1 MPATPRRRAGLL
13 VLALVSLQALMVVA
27 LAWPAARTA
36 PRHVPVVVAPA
47 DPALVGK
54 LSRGGEFT
62 VKTAPD
68 EAAARTMLL
77 HRKAYGALVLAGR
90 TGPRLLVASA
100 ASPTVAQLL
109 TQNAARLAGR
119 PVPVTDVRP
128 APAADPRG
136 LGLTASVLPLVMTGM
151 LGGTLLTLLIASAR
165 RRLAA
170 AVLFAAG
177 GGLAVTGLVQGW
189 YGSLEGSYWRNA
201 TVVGLTVLAIC
212 LGVAGLGAV
221 LRRPGLAL
229 GIGVMFLLGNPL
241 SGLSSAPE
249 LLPRPWGALGQL
261 LPPGAGGSLL
271 RSEAFFDGH
280 GATRPAAVLACWI
293 LAGAALVS
301 APRRES
307 GGSSAAQRTAGRVLA
322 RSRVASL
329 TRHARSALPTARW
342 IGLLCSPDSRRG
354 ALGGL
359 QRGSGGG
366 TKPPISAASSE
377 QKPVT
382 V

>member
-1 MPATPRRRAGLL
+1 MPATPRHRAGLL
-13 VLALVSLQALMVVA
+13 ILALVGLQALMVVA

-47 DPALVGK
+47 DPALAAK

-77 HRKAYGALVLAGR
+77 HRKAYGALVP
-90 TGPRLLVASA
+90 GPRLLVASA

-109 TQNAARLAGR
+109 TQNAAKLTGR

-177 GGLAVTGLVQGW
+177 GGLAVAGLVQGW
-189 YGSLEGSYWRNA
+189 YGSVEGSYWRNA
-201 TVVGLTVLAIC
+201 TVIGLTVLAIC

-221 LRRPGLAL
+221 LRRPGLGV

-280 GATRPAAVLACWI
+280 GAARPAVVLACWI
-293 LAGAALVS
+293 VAGAALLLI
-301 APRRES
+301 
-307 GGSSAAQRTAGRVLA
+307 GAAA
-322 RSRVASL
+322 
-329 TRHARSALPTARW
+329 
-342 IGLLCSPDSRRG
+342 
-354 ALGGL
+354 

-366 TKPPISAASSE
+366 TKPPISSASSE

>member
-1 MPATPRRRAGLL
+1 MPATPRHRAGLL
-13 VLALVSLQALMVVA
+13 VLALASLLVGLQALMVVA

-47 DPALVGK
+47 DPTTVGK

-68 EAAARTMLL
+68 EAAARRMLL
-77 HRKAYGALVLAGR
+77 HRKAYGALVP
-90 TGPRLLVASA
+90 GPKLLVASA

-109 TQNAARLAGR
+109 SQNAARLAGR

-189 YGSLEGSYWRNA
+189 YGSVQGSYWRNA
-201 TVVGLTVLAIC
+201 TVVGMTVLAIC

-249 LLPRPWGALGQL
+249 LLPRPWGAFGQL

-280 GATRPAAVLACWI
+280 GATRPATVLACWV
-293 LAGAALVS
+293 LAGAALVLI
-301 APRRES
+301 
-307 GGSSAAQRTAGRVLA
+307 GGR
-322 RSRVASL
+322 
-329 TRHARSALPTARW
+329 
-342 IGLLCSPDSRRG
+342 
-354 ALGGL
+354 
-359 QRGSGGG
+359 QRGGGGG

>member
-13 VLALVSLQALMVVA
+13 VLALVGLQALMVVA

-47 DPALVGK
+47 DPALVAK

-77 HRKAYGALVLAGR
+77 HRKAYGALVPGA

-109 TQNAARLAGR
+109 SQNAARLAELAGR

-128 APAADPRG
+128 APTADPRG

-170 AVLFAAG
+170 ALLFAAG

-189 YGSLEGSYWRNA
+189 YGSVEGSYWRNA

-293 LAGAALVS
+293 LAGAALV
-301 APRRES
+301 
-307 GGSSAAQRTAGRVLA
+307 L
-322 RSRVASL
+322 
-329 TRHARSALPTARW
+329 
-342 IGLLCSPDSRRG
+342 I
-354 ALGGL
+354 GGL